1 MAETSMSSQLVM
13 ATSAAQ
19 PAVTAVYDAHK
30 GHYHDPVCDTPAA
43 PAYMP
48 LPATPTPFANLRKP

>member
-1 MAETSMSSQLVM
+1 MAETMSSQLVM
-13 ATSAAQ
+13 ERTPVQ
-19 PAVTAVYDAHK
+19 PEVTNAYDAHK

-48 LPATPTPFANLRKP
+48 LPGTPSPFALKDIK